1 MKLSIA
7 LITDNSE
14 KWIGKVIKRLQNYI
28 DYTEDVQFI
37 FIDNRSTDDTVPQIV
52 ALINTDFTNEE
63 RFKFYINTSK
73 KTIEECEAMVGKIAS
88 SENCVIIKKNTN
100 KRQLERAIK
109 EAIK

>member
-1 MKLSIA
+1 MKLSVA
-7 LITDNSE
+7 VITDNSE
-14 KWIGKVIKRLQNYI
+14 KWIGKVIKRLQPYM
-28 DYTEDVQFI
+28 DYAEDMQFI

-52 ALINTDFTNEE
+52 ALINTEFTNEE

-88 SENCVIIKKNTN
+88 SENCVIIKKNIN
-100 KRQLERAIK
+100 KKQLERAIK

>member
-1 MKLSIA
+1 MKLSIV

-28 DYTEDVQFI
+28 DYTEDVQFV

-52 ALINTDFTNEE
+52 ALINTEFTNEE

-73 KTIEECEAMVGKIAS
+73 KTIEEYP
-88 SENCVIIKKNTN
+88 
-100 KRQLERAIK
+100 LF
-109 EAIK
+109 